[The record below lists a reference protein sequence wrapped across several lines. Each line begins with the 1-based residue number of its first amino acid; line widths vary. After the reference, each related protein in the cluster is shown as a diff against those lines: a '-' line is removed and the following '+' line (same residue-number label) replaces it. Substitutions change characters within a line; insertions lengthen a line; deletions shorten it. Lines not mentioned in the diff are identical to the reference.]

1 MNNENNY
8 NMRKPDNYLAW
19 SILTTI
25 LCCLPLG
32 IVAIIKSGKV
42 DSLWAEGRH
51 DEAIQTAKDAKKWC
65 IFGVAGCAIFY
76 VLYILFII
84 ALVALGVFADSNLF

>member
-32 IVAIIKSGKV
+32 IVAIIKSSKV

-51 DEAIQTAKDAKKWC
+51 DEAIQTAKDAKKWT
-65 IFGVAGCAIFY
+65 IIGAASGAIFI
-76 VLYILFII
+76 VLYFLFCVVI
-84 ALVALGVFADSNLF
+84 GVGTAMMSY